1 MKTSWL
7 TRLLALFLAVISL
20 SMLVSGALGM
30 RSAAKDRRKGENEVQ
45 DLQQKIDDYRDVRAL
60 LMDSAAYGSLNERLK
75 KQQEKYDNET
85 ARHRTALTTYTATN
99 SGLQIGMEALAQA
112 QALLTAGKTQYEAGR
127 KTLETQLKA
136 FEKIYQMAVEGRSQ
150 LATAYTV
157 LETAD
162 DAVYNLNML
171 LSSLKKIGNILEL
184 PPEAYLVIPTPSLP
198 PLPELPS
205 APTFPPPS
213 TPGQGDSFVG
223 GNNGTDSNNTG
234 SAGNEG
240 NGQDSGTNPNSGE
253 NGEAPNAEPASGNE
267 TSAGDGNTDTTGTA
281 AETDAENEV
290 LPETGYV
297 DIGNSDHSGLPLE
310 GTETMGN
317 GLTDEPTDYN
327 SNELDNGN
335 GNIGVDGFGD
345 GGPDPEQGTI
355 EEPGEEFIPAPMQD
369 DDPMGDNLD
378 LYNQAQLLTEPS
390 AGLLEA
396 ADYTNDPLEEDDQQC
411 LDEDTQIIS
420 AALAVPALTGTI
432 AQTEVDNQP
441 QETETALDQQVPK
454 SPLTGPLSNEEAMS
468 QTAAEA
474 AVAVKYAQYAIA
486 DIETILDTV
495 ENQEIPASVVQ
506 QALRSAGIRS
516 ASDLKEVLKN
526 AGIELT
532 SEQEA
537 AIDAT
542 MNQGD
547 TIMLPAEQLREIRS
561 TLKEAEQVLAD
572 LQRQIDAA
580 NSGNPEMSA
589 AEFGALRMQYTDNKD
604 DYQGMISE
612 LETEIANLDYAL
624 NDAKV
629 MLGEAEA
636 ALLQLDE
643 AKAAIDQ
650 ALAALDGAGSQITDG
665 EAALADGEAQLLEA
679 KEAQRKKAEELDK
692 EKRSLDQQEKALQ
705 LSASEAETQKDREDR
720 ELSLRLDL
728 LSRPEIKELTEQ
740 GADLLTAS
748 DSWLSALTNKT
759 QEDYRDRF
767 DASMLMIACA
777 ILALIGA
784 LASFGTGPNR
794 MLVVLA
800 TLLCQAF
807 AISAGVLLYRM
818 GRGISWS
825 SLITVL
831 LATAELACV
840 LPEFVPKTAP
850 KQGIRRPPMQTIK
863 QTENAASDPI
873 TNPGP
878 RGEK

>member
-20 SMLVSGALGM
+20 SILVSGALGM

-45 DLQQKIDDYRDVRAL
+45 DLQQKIDDYRDVRAV

-162 DAVYNLNML
+162 DAVYNLNLL

-184 PPEAYLVIPTPSLP
+184 PPEAYLLIPTPSLP

-213 TPGQGDSFVG
+213 TPGQGDSFGG

-240 NGQDSGTNPNSGE
+240 NGQDSGTNPN
-253 NGEAPNAEPASGNE
+253 GN
-267 TSAGDGNTDTTGTA
+267 
-281 AETDAENEV
+281 
-290 LPETGYV
+290 
-297 DIGNSDHSGLPLE
+297 SGLPLE
-310 GTETMGN
+310 GTETTSN

-327 SNELDNGN
+327 SNEPNNGI
-335 GNIGVDGFGD
+335 GNIVDDGFGV

-378 LYNQAQLLTEPS
+378 LYNQAQLQTEPS

-468 QTAAEA
+468 QTVAEA

-650 ALAALDGAGSQITDG
+650 ALVALDGAGSQITDG

-748 DSWLSALTNKT
+748 GSWLSALTNKT

-850 KQGIRRPPMQTIK
+850 KQGIRRPPTQTIK
-863 QTENAASDPI
+863 RTENAASDPI